1 MSKMSELYI
10 KYMEE
15 NYNNLSEAEK
25 EYLKSI
31 NQEYIHW
38 EQDYDNSP

>member
-15 NYNNLSEAEK
+15 NYDNLSQEEK
-25 EYLKSI
+25 DYLKSI
-31 NQEYIHW
+31 NEEYIYW
-38 EQDYDNSP
+38 EQNRDNSP

>member
-15 NYNNLSEAEK
+15 NYNNLSEEEK

-31 NQEYIHW
+31 NQEYIYW
-38 EQDYDNSP
+38 EQNDDNSP